1 MRRVTKPYV
10 IPMADKNH
18 PRRGSLAY
26 KPMTKAKRLYP
37 QIKPPEQL
45 EEGQIAGFAGYKAGM
60 TRVLRIDDEQDSP
73 TKGQEV
79 ADAVTVI
86 ECPPLNVYG
95 VRAYE
100 TTPQGDNPFVDVI
113 ADNLDPDL
121 DRKVKTPKEG
131 NDAADQVEENIDD
144 LSDIRLL
151 VHTQPK
157 QSAVGKKRPEVFE
170 VPIGGNSAAD
180 KWEKA
185 QELLGTELQAE
196 DVFDDGQYVDAISIT
211 RGKGFQGPV
220 KRHGVK
226 TLSHKTQKSNR
237 KAGNIGPWHPDHTS
251 WKVPQP
257 GRMGA
262 NKRTEMNKRVLQIGE
277 DGDNVTPEGG
287 FNNYGVI
294 KGNYLII
301 KGSVPGPEKR
311 LIMFRPATRNDGFP
325 ENPEITHIKK

>member
-1 MRRVTKPYV
+1 M
-10 IPMADKNH
+10 
-18 PRRGSLAY
+18 AY
-26 KPMTKAKRLYP
+26 KPMTKANRLYP
-37 QIKPPEQL
+37 QIKPPENL

-60 TRVLRIDDEQDSP
+60 TRVLRIDDEQNSP

-100 TTPQGDNPFVDVI
+100 TTTRGEAPFVDVI

-121 DRKVKTPKEG
+121 DRKVKTPDNG
-131 NDAADQVEENIDD
+131 NDAADQVNENLED

-157 QSAVGKKRPEVFE
+157 RSGMGKKKPEVFE
-170 VPIGGNSAAD
+170 IPIGGDNVED
-180 KWEKA
+180 KWEQA
-185 QELLGTELQAE
+185 QELLGTELTAA
-196 DVFDDGQYVDAISIT
+196 DVFDDGQYVDAISVT
-211 RGKGFQGPV
+211 KGKGFQGPV

-226 TLSHKTQKSNR
+226 VLPRKTQKSAR

-262 NKRTEMNKRVLQIGE
+262 NQRTELNKRILNIGE
-277 DGDNVTPEGG
+277 DGDEVTPDGG
-287 FNNYGVI
+287 FTNYGVV
-294 KGNYLII
+294 KDNYLIV

-311 LIMFRPATRNDGFP
+311 LIMFRPATRNNGYP